1 MKAVLFVGHGSKDA
15 EGNEEIRA
23 FVRSVAEGLEGPLV
37 ETCFLEFE
45 APSIAQG
52 IANCVRQ
59 GATHVAVVPITLF
72 AAGHAKIH
80 IPAAIDEAKLRYP
93 DVKFTY
99 GRPIGVHQQV
109 LDILSSRLESAGAL
123 AELTLGEHTDLE
135 HTAVLVVGRGSSD
148 ADANS
153 DLFKISRLFWE
164 KLKVKW
170 VETAFIGVTAPL
182 MEEGVARCLM
192 LGARKVIIL
201 PYFLFTGVLIK
212 RMEQMLEQYRET
224 YPEHEFALADYF
236 GFHPKLKTILQER
249 AVEAL
254 EGEVRMNCDM
264 CQYRIAAMEH
274 IDHHHH
280 HDDDHHHHGHD
291 HDHEHSHDHDH
302 EHHHEHVHGHD
313 HDHEHHHEHVHGH
326 DHDHEHHHEHVHG
339 HDHDHEHHHEHTHGH
354 DHDHKHHHEH
364 AHGHDHDHDHDHEHE
379 GDRNLVGVSGQ
390 VQHDHAHEKKQP

>member
-15 EGNEEIRA
+15 DGNEEIRA
-23 FVRSVAEGLEGPLV
+23 FVRTVAEGLEGPLV

-52 IANCVRQ
+52 IASCIRQ

-93 DVKFTY
+93 EVRFTY
-99 GRPIGVHQQV
+99 GRPIGVHEQV
-109 LDILSSRLESAGAL
+109 LEILSSRLASVGNK
-123 AELTLGEHTDLE
+123 AELHLGEALDLE
-135 HTAVLVVGRGSSD
+135 NTAVLVVGRGSSD

-182 MEEGVARCLM
+182 MEEGVERCLK
-192 LGARKVIIL
+192 LGAQKVIIL

-212 RMEQMLEQYRET
+212 RMEQMLEQYQER

-249 AVEAL
+249 ALEAL
-254 EGEVRMNCDM
+254 EGEARMNCDM
-264 CQYRIAAMEH
+264 CQYRLAAMEH

-280 HDDDHHHHGHD
+280 HDDDHHHGHGHD
-291 HDHEHSHDHDH
+291 HHHHHDHDH
-302 EHHHEHVHGHD
+302 SHNHDHDDHHVHAHDHHHEHEHHHD
-313 HDHEHHHEHVHGH
+313 DDHEHNHHHDHEHKHKQDKHEHVHASTK
-326 DHDHEHHHEHVHG
+326 V
-339 HDHDHEHHHEHTHGH
+339 
-354 DHDHKHHHEH
+354 
-364 AHGHDHDHDHDHEHE
+364 
-379 GDRNLVGVSGQ
+379 
-390 VQHDHAHEKKQP
+390 

>member
-15 EGNEEIRA
+15 EGNEEIRV
-23 FVRSVAEGLEGPLV
+23 FVRSIAEGLEGLLV

-80 IPAAIDEAKLRYP
+80 IPAAIDEAKHHYP
-93 DVKFTY
+93 EVNFTY

-109 LDILSSRLESAGAL
+109 LDILSSRLESASAK
-123 AELTLGEHTDLE
+123 AELTLGQENQELDLE
-135 HTAVLVVGRGSSD
+135 NTAVLVVGRGSSD

-182 MEEGVARCLM
+182 MEEGVERCLK

-212 RMEQMLEQYRET
+212 RMEQMLEQYRERF
-224 YPEHEFALADYF
+224 PEHEFALADYF

-249 AVEAL
+249 ATEAL
-254 EGEVRMNCDM
+254 EGEARMNCDM

-280 HDDDHHHHGHD
+280 HDDDHHHGHDHGHHHHD
-291 HDHEHSHDHDH
+291 HDHHHDHNHDHDH
-302 EHHHEHVHGHD
+302 SADLSAG
-313 HDHEHHHEHVHGH
+313 GK
-326 DHDHEHHHEHVHG
+326 
-339 HDHDHEHHHEHTHGH
+339 TA
-354 DHDHKHHHEH
+354 K
-364 AHGHDHDHDHDHEHE
+364 
-379 GDRNLVGVSGQ
+379 
-390 VQHDHAHEKKQP
+390 QHNANDEAATAASSK